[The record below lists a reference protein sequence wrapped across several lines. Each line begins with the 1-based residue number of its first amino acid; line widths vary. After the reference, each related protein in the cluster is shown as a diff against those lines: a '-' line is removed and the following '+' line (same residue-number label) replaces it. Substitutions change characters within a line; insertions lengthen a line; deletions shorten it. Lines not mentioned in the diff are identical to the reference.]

1 MLRLWRLASDGV
13 WYGDAVAVRGGDQGV
28 AGVTSP
34 PGPTMSGSDDERD
47 DLQTL
52 SARAVV
58 GDAVAT
64 ERLLGIVHRL
74 VRRYCR
80 ARLSRFPG
88 AEQSVDDVAQEV
100 CIAVITALPRYRDEG
115 RPFEAFVYR
124 IAANKVA
131 DAQRASYRAAVPY
144 ADVPDQPETA
154 DGPEESAMRGADAE
168 RARELL
174 STLPETLREL
184 LILRVAVGMSAEE
197 TGRALGMTAGAVRV
211 AQHRAVQRL
220 RAIAVKPAA
229 EIA

>member
-1 MLRLWRLASDGV
+1 MSVADDG
-13 WYGDAVAVRGGDQGV
+13 
-28 AGVTSP
+28 
-34 PGPTMSGSDDERD
+34 SGD
-47 DLQTL
+47 DLQGL

-88 AEQSVDDVAQEV
+88 AEHTVDDIAQEV

-131 DAQRASYRAAVPY
+131 DAQRANYRHAVPH
-144 ADVPDQPETA
+144 AELPEVTDSA
-154 DGPEESAMRGADAE
+154 DGPEDAAIRKADAD
-168 RARELL
+168 RARALL
-174 STLPETLREL
+174 SLLPENQREL
-184 LILRVAVGMSAEE
+184 LILRVAVGLSAEE

-211 AQHRAVQRL
+211 AQHRAVARL
-220 RAIAVKPAA
+220 RAVATAPDAEPA
-229 EIA
+229 

>member
-1 MLRLWRLASDGV
+1 
-13 WYGDAVAVRGGDQGV
+13 
-28 AGVTSP
+28 
-34 PGPTMSGSDDERD
+34 MSEADDERD
-47 DLQTL
+47 DLQAL

-88 AEQSVDDVAQEV
+88 AEHAADDVAQEV
-100 CIAVITALPRYRDEG
+100 CIAVISALPRYRDEG

-131 DAQRASYRAAVPY
+131 DAQRASYRSAVPY
-144 ADVPDQPETA
+144 AELPDQVETA
-154 DGPEESAMRGADAE
+154 DGPEEAAMRGADAQ

-184 LILRVAVGMSAEE
+184 LVLRVAVGLSAEE
-197 TGRALGMTAGAVRV
+197 TGRALGMSAGAVRV

-220 RAIAVKPAA
+220 RALAETPAGQTA
-229 EIA
+229 

>member
-1 MLRLWRLASDGV
+1 
-13 WYGDAVAVRGGDQGV
+13 
-28 AGVTSP
+28 
-34 PGPTMSGSDDERD
+34 MSEADDERD
-47 DLQTL
+47 DLQAL

-58 GDAVAT
+58 GDPVAT

-88 AEQSVDDVAQEV
+88 AEQAADDVAQEV
-100 CIAVITALPRYRDEG
+100 CIAVISALPRYRDEG
-115 RPFEAFVYR
+115 RPFEAFIYR

-131 DAQRASYRAAVPY
+131 DAQRASYRSAVPY
-144 ADVPDQPETA
+144 AELPDQVETA
-154 DGPEESAMRGADAE
+154 DGPEEAAMRGADAQ

-174 STLPETLREL
+174 SALPETLREL
-184 LILRVAVGMSAEE
+184 LVLRVAVGLSADE

-220 RAIAVKPAA
+220 RVLAETPAGQTA
-229 EIA
+229 

>member
-1 MLRLWRLASDGV
+1 MSDV
-13 WYGDAVAVRGGDQGV
+13 
-28 AGVTSP
+28 
-34 PGPTMSGSDDERD
+34 DDERD
-47 DLQTL
+47 DLQAL

-88 AEQSVDDVAQEV
+88 AEHAADDVAQEV
-100 CIAVITALPRYRDEG
+100 CIAVISALPRYRDEG

-144 ADVPDQPETA
+144 AELPDQPETA
-154 DGPEESAMRGADAE
+154 DGPEEAAMRGADAQ

-174 STLPETLREL
+174 SALPETLREL
-184 LILRVAVGMSAEE
+184 LLLRVAVGLSAEE
-197 TGRALGMTAGAVRV
+197 TGRALGMSAGAVRV

-220 RAIAVKPAA
+220 RALAETPAGQIA
-229 EIA
+229 

>member
-1 MLRLWRLASDGV
+1 
-13 WYGDAVAVRGGDQGV
+13 
-28 AGVTSP
+28 
-34 PGPTMSGSDDERD
+34 MSEADDERD
-47 DLQTL
+47 DLQAL

-88 AEQSVDDVAQEV
+88 AEHAADDVAQEV
-100 CIAVITALPRYRDEG
+100 CIAVISALPRYRDEG
-115 RPFEAFVYR
+115 RPFEAFIYR

-131 DAQRASYRAAVPY
+131 DAQRASYRSAVPY
-144 ADVPDQPETA
+144 AELPDQVETA
-154 DGPEESAMRGADAE
+154 DGPEEAAMRGADAQ

-174 STLPETLREL
+174 SALPETLREL
-184 LILRVAVGMSAEE
+184 LVLRVAVGLSAEE

-220 RAIAVKPAA
+220 RALAETPAGQTA
-229 EIA
+229 